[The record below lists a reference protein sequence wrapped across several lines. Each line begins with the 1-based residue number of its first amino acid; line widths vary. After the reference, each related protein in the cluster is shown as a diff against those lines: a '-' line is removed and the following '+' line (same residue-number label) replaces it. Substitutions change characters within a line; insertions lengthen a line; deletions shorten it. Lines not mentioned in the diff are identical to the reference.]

1 MEKSQKYPTKIN
13 YTKEVLKLG
22 HVGETIDYKI
32 VVKNTGNVPLE
43 LNFKDPNCDEGTIEG
58 GPGGPLGKGES
69 TTYFC
74 THTLTEADR
83 EVGIRCNTANATG
96 TDAEPPAETSAESNT
111 V

>member
-58 GPGGPLGKGES
+58 GPGEEAVPPAGPSNFAS
-69 TTYFC
+69 TTPRKA
-74 THTLTEADR
+74 EEER
-83 EVGIRCNTANATG
+83 GGSCNTANATG
-96 TDAEPPAETSAESNT
+96 TDAEPHED
-111 V
+111 